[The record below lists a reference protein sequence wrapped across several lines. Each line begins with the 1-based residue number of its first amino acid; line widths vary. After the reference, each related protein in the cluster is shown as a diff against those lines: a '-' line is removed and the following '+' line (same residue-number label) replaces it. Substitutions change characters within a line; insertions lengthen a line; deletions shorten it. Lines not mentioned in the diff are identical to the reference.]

1 MSYEEDIQK
10 LNSMKNIIINN
21 QSKYQN
27 ADLSIMIKQE
37 LDGELLNQFIRKFV
51 NKIIVSK
58 INNNRYNINLQIYL
72 NIFNQNKIYLKD
84 QKYSKISPKNKY
96 QFTYNVYLWYN
107 NDEIEGNTME
117 REYIYKSNLIPEKII
132 VNNEIISRENKI
144 IIAGPCTISSYE
156 EAYSIAKELKK
167 QWKKFLW
174 AGTYK
179 SRTNPYSFQGLQD
192 EGIEI
197 LIKIKNELDLSLVT
211 ELQTIEQVKKYAKD
225 IDIIQVGSRNMYNY
239 ELLKELGKIK
249 KPILLKRGLT
259 ATYYEWLLAA
269 EYILKEGNFNVI
281 LCEEESEVLILM
293 KLEMF

>member
-1 MSYEEDIQK
+1 
-10 LNSMKNIIINN
+10 
-21 QSKYQN
+21 
-27 ADLSIMIKQE
+27 
-37 LDGELLNQFIRKFV
+37 
-51 NKIIVSK
+51 
-58 INNNRYNINLQIYL
+58 
-72 NIFNQNKIYLKD
+72 
-84 QKYSKISPKNKY
+84 
-96 QFTYNVYLWYN
+96 
-107 NDEIEGNTME
+107 ME

-167 QWKKFLW
+167 QGIKFFR

-259 ATYYEWLLAA
+259 ATYNEWLLAA
-269 EYILKEGNFNVI
+269 EYILKEGNYNVI
-281 LCEEESEVLILM
+281 LCERGIRGFNSDETRNVLDMQAIPYIKQNS
-293 KLEMF
+293 KLPIIIDPSHASGNAYMVEPMSKAALIAGADGLIIETHINPKQSICDSQQTIDIKTLENIIKFKDKL

>member
-1 MSYEEDIQK
+1 
-10 LNSMKNIIINN
+10 
-21 QSKYQN
+21 
-27 ADLSIMIKQE
+27 
-37 LDGELLNQFIRKFV
+37 
-51 NKIIVSK
+51 
-58 INNNRYNINLQIYL
+58 
-72 NIFNQNKIYLKD
+72 
-84 QKYSKISPKNKY
+84 
-96 QFTYNVYLWYN
+96 
-107 NDEIEGNTME
+107 ME

-167 QWKKFLW
+167 QGIKIFR

-259 ATYYEWLLAA
+259 ATYNEWLLAA
-269 EYILKEGNFNVI
+269 EYILKEGNYNVI
-281 LCEEESEVLILM
+281 LCERGIRGFNSDETRNVLDMQAIPYIKQNS
-293 KLEMF
+293 KLPIIIDPSHASGNAYMVEPMSKAALIAGADGLIIETHINPKQSICDSQQTIDIKTLENIIKFKDKL

>member
-1 MSYEEDIQK
+1 
-10 LNSMKNIIINN
+10 
-21 QSKYQN
+21 
-27 ADLSIMIKQE
+27 
-37 LDGELLNQFIRKFV
+37 
-51 NKIIVSK
+51 
-58 INNNRYNINLQIYL
+58 
-72 NIFNQNKIYLKD
+72 
-84 QKYSKISPKNKY
+84 
-96 QFTYNVYLWYN
+96 
-107 NDEIEGNTME
+107 ME

-167 QWKKFLW
+167 QGIKIFS

-259 ATYYEWLLAA
+259 ATYNEWLLAA
-269 EYILKEGNFNVI
+269 EYILKEGNYNVI
-281 LCEEESEVLILM
+281 LCERGIRGFNSDETRNVLDMQAIPYIKQNS
-293 KLEMF
+293 KLPIIIDPSHASGNAYMVEPMSKAALIAGADGLIIETHINPKQSICDSQQTIDIKTLENIIKFKDKL

>member
-1 MSYEEDIQK
+1 
-10 LNSMKNIIINN
+10 
-21 QSKYQN
+21 
-27 ADLSIMIKQE
+27 
-37 LDGELLNQFIRKFV
+37 
-51 NKIIVSK
+51 
-58 INNNRYNINLQIYL
+58 
-72 NIFNQNKIYLKD
+72 
-84 QKYSKISPKNKY
+84 
-96 QFTYNVYLWYN
+96 
-107 NDEIEGNTME
+107 ME

-167 QWKKFLW
+167 QGIKFFR

-259 ATYYEWLLAA
+259 ATYNEWLLAA
-269 EYILKEGNFNVI
+269 EYILKEGNYNVI
-281 LCEEESEVLILM
+281 LCERGIRGFNSDETRNI
-293 KLEMF
+293 

>member
-1 MSYEEDIQK
+1 
-10 LNSMKNIIINN
+10 
-21 QSKYQN
+21 
-27 ADLSIMIKQE
+27 
-37 LDGELLNQFIRKFV
+37 
-51 NKIIVSK
+51 
-58 INNNRYNINLQIYL
+58 
-72 NIFNQNKIYLKD
+72 
-84 QKYSKISPKNKY
+84 
-96 QFTYNVYLWYN
+96 
-107 NDEIEGNTME
+107 ME

-132 VNNEIISRENKI
+132 VNNEFISRENKI

-167 QWKKFLW
+167 QGIKFFR

-225 IDIIQVGSRNMYNY
+225 IDIIQVGSRNMYNC

-259 ATYYEWLLAA
+259 ATYNEWLLAA
-269 EYILKEGNFNVI
+269 EYILKEGNYNVI
-281 LCEEESEVLILM
+281 LCERGIRGFNPDETRNVLDMQAIPYIKQHS
-293 KLEMF
+293 KLPIIIVPSHASGNAYMVEPMSKAALIAGADGLIIETHINPKQSICDSQQTIDIKTLENIIKFKDKL

>member
-1 MSYEEDIQK
+1 
-10 LNSMKNIIINN
+10 
-21 QSKYQN
+21 
-27 ADLSIMIKQE
+27 
-37 LDGELLNQFIRKFV
+37 
-51 NKIIVSK
+51 
-58 INNNRYNINLQIYL
+58 
-72 NIFNQNKIYLKD
+72 
-84 QKYSKISPKNKY
+84 
-96 QFTYNVYLWYN
+96 
-107 NDEIEGNTME
+107 ME

-167 QWKKFLW
+167 QGIKFFR

-259 ATYYEWLLAA
+259 ATYNEWLLAA
-269 EYILKEGNFNVI
+269 EYILKEGNYNVI
-281 LCEEESEVLILM
+281 LCERGIRGFNSDETRNILDMQAIPYIKQNSKLPIIIDPSHASGNAYMVEPMSKAALIAGADGLIIETHINPKQSICDSQQTIDIKTLENIIKFKD
-293 KLEMF
+293 KL